1 MSFLEYIGLLRRHL
15 LSTLALSI
23 LVIAATMSL
32 VAWKNSSPYETTV
45 FISIGNNQNMAL
57 DQESAYEN
65 VQAADHFSETVQG
78 WFKNPKFQ
86 ERIKMRSSSEMNARK
101 QEKQNLVVTFSTEQ
115 DTEGQLGS
123 EKLRNELEKEIAD
136 YNSGTNSDFQIAV
149 YTFDTKHKP
158 LSFPLFLIIS
168 IIGGIMLASFSLYG
182 YEYLFEK
189 VTTPAQAAEIFGR
202 QPIDKLPSLSPKKKN
217 ASFLSAHLNRVEG
230 KNIQIIGA
238 GVDAGKFTKSLERL
252 GHGKSFHAVNFPEE
266 SDKIA
271 PNGRQLI
278 VCVLGKTSL
287 DDLRK
292 LKTLVSASFDLLIVE
307 A

>member
-1 MSFLEYIGLLRRHL
+1 MGA
-15 LSTLALSI
+15 LALSV
-23 LVIAATMSL
+23 LVVAATMSL
-32 VAWKNSSPYETTV
+32 VLWKNTAPYETTI
-45 FISIGNNQNMAL
+45 FISIGNNQNSAL

-65 VQAADHFSETVQG
+65 VQAAEHFSETVQG

-86 ERIKMRSSSEMNARK
+86 ERIKMNSSSEMNARK
-101 QEKQNLVVTFSTEQ
+101 QEKQNLVVTFSSERAE
-115 DTEGQLGS
+115 EGQLGS
-123 EKLRNELEKEIAD
+123 EKLKNELEKEISG

-158 LSFPLFLIIS
+158 LSFALFLIIS
-168 IIGGIMLASFSLYG
+168 IIGGLVLASFALYG

-189 VTTPAQAAEIFGR
+189 VTTSAQAAEILER
-202 QPIDKLPSLSPKKKN
+202 QPVDKLPSLSPKKKDVG
-217 ASFLSAHLNRVEG
+217 FLSAHLSRREG
-230 KNIQIIGA
+230 KNIQIVGA
-238 GVDAGKFTKSLERL
+238 GVDAGKLTKSLDRL
-252 GHGKSFHAVNFPEE
+252 GHGKSLHTVIFPEE

-271 PNGRQLI
+271 HDGLQLV

>member
-1 MSFLEYIGLLRRHL
+1 MSFLEYLGLLRRHAV
-15 LSTLALSI
+15 SALALAV
-23 LVIAATMSL
+23 LVVAATMSL
-32 VAWKNSSPYETTV
+32 VAWKNTAPYETTV
-45 FISIGNNQNMAL
+45 FISIGNNQNEAL

-101 QEKQNLVVTFSTEQ
+101 QEKQNLVVTFSSEQ
-115 DTEGQLGS
+115 AEEGQLGS
-123 EKLRNELEKEIAD
+123 EKLRNELEMEINA

-168 IIGGIMLASFSLYG
+168 IIGGVMLASFALYG
-182 YEYLFEK
+182 FEYLFEK
-189 VTTPAQAAEIFGR
+189 VTAPAQAAEILGR
-202 QPIDKLPSLSPKKKN
+202 EPLDKLLSLSPKKKDVG
-217 ASFLSAHLNRVEG
+217 FLSAHLGRQEG
-230 KNIQIIGA
+230 KNIQIVGA
-238 GVDAGKFTKSLERL
+238 GVDAGKLTRSLERL
-252 GHGKSFHAVNFPEE
+252 GHGKSLHTVMFPEE

-271 PNGRQLI
+271 RDGRQLV

-287 DDLRK
+287 DDLSK